1 MLDIVILPD
10 DRLYDVSS
18 PVRNI
23 DGELAQYCE
32 RMIKAMH
39 AHDGIGLAGVQTGR
53 LENIFVVHVPEDV
66 ARVFINPEI
75 LAVSDNYLSYEE
87 GCLSIPGV
95 YADVDRPDGVEIR
108 AWDQKG
114 KEFTLPAE
122 GLLAGRY
129 SMSTIICRGNCSMS
143 ISVPVSGDASCAAIT
158 NSTKAAKSTKAT
170 KSTKSTK
177 STKAINKLRANEN
190 TLRRNA

>member
-10 DRLYDVSS
+10 DRLYNVSS

-32 RMIKAMH
+32 RMVKAMH

-53 LENIFVVHVPEDV
+53 MENIFVVHVPEDV

-95 YADVDRPDGVEIR
+95 YADVGRPDGVEIR

-122 GLLAGRY
+122 GLLAR
-129 SMSTIICRGNCSMS
+129 
-143 ISVPVSGDASCAAIT
+143 AIQHEYDHLQG
-158 NSTKAAKSTKAT
+158 
-170 KSTKSTK
+170 
-177 STKAINKLRANEN
+177 KLFYEYLSPSQRRRL
-190 TLRRNA
+190 LRSYHKLSKIDKLNQQAQSK